1 MVGQNSSVDC
11 DSLLLEMWIFGFG
24 RMASSA
30 TKLTEKIRGK

>member
-1 MVGQNSSVDC
+1 MVGQNSSVC
-11 DSLLLEMWIFGFG
+11 DSLLLEMWIFGFR